1 MSGTQSDY
9 WIEVVSSTAVAV
21 FWHRQPVPFYCCA
34 FAKSTVSAFGFGLVD
49 IGVRFIV

>member
-21 FWHRQPVPFYCCA
+21 FWHRQPVPFTA
-34 FAKSTVSAFGFGLVD
+34 VHSRKALLVLLGLGWWISA
-49 IGVRFIV
+49 